1 MSPAEPAAGHAA
13 GRAAGPEAGSEALA
27 PATAP
32 RAVPPRVVL
41 YGRDGCHLCD
51 TARQIV
57 EAVCAEQQVTWTEVD
72 VDDDPTGALAAEYG
86 DYVPV
91 VTVDGVQQG
100 FWQVDGARLAKALA
114 RRRVSG

>member
-1 MSPAEPAAGHAA
+1 MSTAEPATGHPTGPDAA
-13 GRAAGPEAGSEALA
+13 P
-27 PATAP
+27 P
-32 RAVPPRVVL
+32 RASARVVL

-51 TARQIV
+51 VARDV
-57 EAVCAEQQVTWTEVD
+57 VLEVCAEQQVMWTEVD
-72 VDDDPTGALAAEYG
+72 VDADPTGALASQYG

-100 FWQVDGARLAKALA
+100 FWQVDAARLARALT

>member
-1 MSPAEPAAGHAA
+1 MA
-13 GRAAGPEAGSEALA
+13 EALA
-27 PATAP
+27 PAAPP
-32 RAVPPRVVL
+32 RADPPRVVL

-51 TARQIV
+51 TAREIV
-57 EAVCAEQQVTWTEVD
+57 EAVCAEQQVTWAEVD
-72 VDDDPTGALAAEYG
+72 VDDDPTGALASEYG

-100 FWQVDGARLAKALA
+100 FWQVDGARLAKAIA